1 MRARLAAAVARRDAA
16 KSQLDIALAQ
26 VHVRERKS
34 SAPTSDRRRA
44 VIARRQALALHHQHV
59 QDLATNL
66 DRRTRVS
73 RLRNDDLHRLSAD
86 LAAWDHREKEQSDH
100 ICASLAMP
108 LGLARRSLRVA
119 LPSLLTRVSQGMGL
133 SWWGTDTGGGGGGG
147 GVTTNKGV
155 SMTVWRGARILHGHS
170 LASVWPRGGSADA
183 TGEYDGRATTTVSRH
198 GDDQRPHHDHQK
210 EHHRHHHHDHHQHH
224 QAPPPPP
231 SEDAEITTAV
241 VAALA
246 QLAEEIARLTGS
258 PRGPRL
264 IFPAH
269 TFDTSTSTA
278 STISLRIQIAMPST
292 FWDYLLPSWQ
302 RVPPKSSAFVKGGR
316 RGRNTGA
323 GPLPPSMPSLSTTLG
338 DETNFIIA
346 QVAREVRTVA
356 VSLADTYRF
365 LHAGLVEDG
374 KTNTGP
380 VVLLDRATGFMG
392 CPRGGPVWLLEQI
405 QRLTDDTARC
415 EIKRASSPPPG
426 GGHDRS
432 DHSRFADSST
442 TTLPSA
448 YVSDSPPP
456 YPPGL
461 SSPVRPTLPHVVAKP
476 MSGVRN
482 RSPRNL
488 VSTFSWGSM
497 SAYHVRRPRHH
508 PERHKQR
515 NAEVAERVQ
524 GVPDLQGQLRP
535 TGDEKELRNRTSV
548 RGMRAQARALL
559 DVMGGGAGR
568 AWAGRRKAPPEE
580 EKDCHPHGCEGGS
593 SSSRGAPSD
602 LTTQVGGAVID
613 LGRGLVAASRRWLRG
628 EPGGEKGAMVDE
640 LVGSILPLRTG
651 PNPNLI
657 PTTIVEGTEEEGEGL
672 GDEVDAGSED
682 YVLVD
687 M

>member
-1 MRARLAAAVARRDAA
+1 
-16 KSQLDIALAQ
+16 
-26 VHVRERKS
+26 
-34 SAPTSDRRRA
+34 
-44 VIARRQALALHHQHV
+44 
-59 QDLATNL
+59 
-66 DRRTRVS
+66 
-73 RLRNDDLHRLSAD
+73 
-86 LAAWDHREKEQSDH
+86 
-100 ICASLAMP
+100 
-108 LGLARRSLRVA
+108 
-119 LPSLLTRVSQGMGL
+119 
-133 SWWGTDTGGGGGGG
+133 
-147 GVTTNKGV
+147 
-155 SMTVWRGARILHGHS
+155 MTVWRGARILHGHS

-264 IFPAH
+264 IFPAN

-392 CPRGGPVWLLEQI
+392 CPRGGPVWLFEQI

-461 SSPVRPTLPHVVAKP
+461 SSPVRPRCPTLWPSRCRESGIVRRATSCPPSAGDPCPHTTFVDHVTTRSATNSETRRSRRGCRACTICRVSYAPQETRKSFGTARR
-476 MSGVRN
+476 SGVC
-482 RSPRNL
+482 
-488 VSTFSWGSM
+488 
-497 SAYHVRRPRHH
+497 VRRP
-508 PERHKQR
+508 
-515 NAEVAERVQ
+515 
-524 GVPDLQGQLRP
+524 
-535 TGDEKELRNRTSV
+535 
-548 RGMRAQARALL
+548 
-559 DVMGGGAGR
+559 GR
-568 AWAGRRKAPPEE
+568 YW
-580 EKDCHPHGCEGGS
+580 
-593 SSSRGAPSD
+593 
-602 LTTQVGGAVID
+602 T
-613 LGRGLVAASRRWLRG
+613 
-628 EPGGEKGAMVDE
+628 
-640 LVGSILPLRTG
+640 
-651 PNPNLI
+651 
-657 PTTIVEGTEEEGEGL
+657 
-672 GDEVDAGSED
+672 
-682 YVLVD
+682 
-687 M
+687 